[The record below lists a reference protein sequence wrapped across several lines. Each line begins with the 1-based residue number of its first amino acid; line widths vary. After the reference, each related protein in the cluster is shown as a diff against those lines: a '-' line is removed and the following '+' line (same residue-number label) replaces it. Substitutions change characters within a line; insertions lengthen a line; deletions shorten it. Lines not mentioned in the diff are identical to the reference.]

1 MTAPGMTIEGP
12 AISQLHHRMTA
23 APKELFEPDNQ
34 QHLPALVHDLVYRYQ
49 QDFSAE
55 VLAPFRD
62 SAVRCPWY
70 STCYLL
76 LYFYAD
82 KSFAQLNIPPK
93 KLLQSL
99 QEKAKELYSSG
110 KNTVYIEDVDR
121 REEFIRVALA
131 AVDLR
136 PQGETQ
142 IQADDRLMTVSSF
155 ERKRVMEAAKAAE
168 ERAVQIREALAKQ
181 AALEA
186 ANKMSR
192 E

>member
-1 MTAPGMTIEGP
+1 MTTLEGP

-23 APKELFEPDNQ
+23 TPSDLLDLHDTQF
-34 QHLPALVHDLVYRYQ
+34 LPALVHDLLYRHQ
-49 QDFSAE
+49 QNFSHE
-55 VLAPFRD
+55 LLMPFRE
-62 SAVRCPWY
+62 SLNKCPWY
-70 STCYLL
+70 KTCYLL
-76 LYFYAD
+76 LHLYSD
-82 KSFAQLNIPPK
+82 KSFAQSSLNAN
-93 KLLQSL
+93 KLISAL
-99 QEKAKELYSSG
+99 QEKSRELHAAG
-110 KNTVYIEDVDR
+110 KNSVYVEDVDR

-142 IQADDRLMTVSSF
+142 IQAEDRLMMVSSF

-168 ERAVQIREALAKQ
+168 ERAAQIRDALARK
-181 AALEA
+181 AAEEA

>member
-1 MTAPGMTIEGP
+1 MTRFDMSIEGP

-23 APKELFEPDNQ
+23 APNDLLAPNDY
-34 QHLPALVHDLVYRYQ
+34 QHLPALVHDLLYHHQ
-49 QDFSAE
+49 INFSAE

-62 SAVRCPWY
+62 NPVKCPWY
-70 STCYLL
+70 ATCFLL
-76 LYFYAD
+76 LYLYSD
-82 KSFAQLNIPPK
+82 NSFSTLNLAPA
-93 KLLQSL
+93 KLLQAL
-99 QEKAKELYSSG
+99 QEKARELYSSG

-131 AVDLR
+131 AVNLR
-136 PQGETQ
+136 PQGETE
-142 IQADDRLMTVSSF
+142 IQAEDRLITVSSF

-168 ERAVQIREALAKQ
+168 ERAAQIREALAKQ